1 METQEM
7 ESMLRLACNSPALC
21 QLNALVRDLTGLG
34 LLVVWCRGGEMFGQI
49 PVCDNERD
57 LPQFCRILHEI
68 PLGLQRCI
76 TCHSLLALAAR
87 NRGQIM
93 EGRCHGGACV
103 IASPVTGINLPQDV
117 DLVVISSCAFI
128 LADRKK
134 GWRMTRRMAS
144 DLGLDLTQLRRAYEH
159 LPGLPDAKREMV
171 IKLVSLAAAI
181 LSDAFQGRLPI
192 DTDAKPVDSRQKGME
207 AKLSAALMQ
216 AHKPEFRN
224 VSGSLQTTMVS
235 VVQSVVG
242 ANPHLPVTVADV
254 ARAAQITP
262 NHFSLIFRRQTG
274 ITFSEFLAEKRF
286 ECSLERLRDLT
297 LSIAQVARQAGFS
310 DPNYFAKI
318 FRKRTG
324 LSPREWRRQN
334 LNKIKQKE

>member
-1 METQEM
+1 MEMQEM
-7 ESMLRLACNSPALC
+7 ENMLRLACNSPALC

-34 LLVVWCRGGEMFGQI
+34 LLVVWSRGGDTFGQI

-57 LPQFCRILHEI
+57 LPQFCRILHEV

-103 IASPVTGINLPQDV
+103 IASPVTGIDLPQEIN
-117 DLVVISSCAFI
+117 LVVISSCAFM

-134 GWRMTRRMAS
+134 GWRMTRRMAR
-144 DLGLDLTQLRRAYEH
+144 DLDLDLTQLRRAYEN
-159 LPGLPDAKREMV
+159 LPELPDSRREMV
-171 IKLVSLAAAI
+171 MRLVALAAAT
-181 LSDAFQGRLPI
+181 LPEVFQSRLHIGTEAKPI
-192 DTDAKPVDSRQKGME
+192 DSSQRGIEV
-207 AKLSAALMQ
+207 KLSAALKQ

-224 VSGSLQTTMVS
+224 VSGSMQTTMVD

-242 ANPHLPVTVADV
+242 VNSHLPVTVADV

-262 NHFSLIFRRQTG
+262 NHFSLLFRRQTG

-286 ECSLERLRDLT
+286 ERSLERMRDLT

-310 DPNYFAKI
+310 DPNYFSKI

-334 LNKIKQKE
+334 LHRTK